1 MLTRL
6 QKNTLKTD
14 RNGLLEASFVVDIDH
29 DNDADV
35 DANINVDVVREV
47 SRRLAYTF
55 FYSFT
60 NTLIQKKIIGD
71 GY

>member
-1 MLTRL
+1 MTSC
-6 QKNTLKTD
+6 KNTHKKTD
-14 RNGLLEASFVVDIDH
+14 LNGLLEASFVVDIDN

-60 NTLIQKKIIGD
+60 NTLIQKK
-71 GY
+71 